1 MALDSS
7 SAALHPLH
15 FQRPAANLGRR
26 WLQLR
31 DFSEKFPAAA
41 CENWLAQQLNR
52 PALPAEFYLAGREL
66 YDAGM
71 YLGASKLLK
80 LYVETPNALLPG
92 HHLLGYAYFMN
103 GNKALAL
110 KHLTLCANG
119 TAVVSPRSN
128 TSIESRLVF

>member
-1 MALDSS
+1 MALDS

-31 DFSEKFPAAA
+31 DFSEQFPAAA
-41 CENWLAQQLNR
+41 CEHWLAQQLNR
-52 PALPAEFYLAGREL
+52 APVAAEFYLAGREL
-66 YDAGM
+66 YNAGM

-119 TAVVSPRSN
+119 TAVISP
-128 TSIESRLVF
+128 